1 MADQKLN
8 LPIPQQSLVYLGVCL
23 TGVLIFAFG
32 GIVPAYRT
40 LAGLDARAASIRQQI
55 EEQKVLL
62 PFYKTLQN
70 ASEQKDSTVQ
80 PLTERGKLAQAKIDT
95 LPLQLSSLVKASGMT
110 LVSAIPNVGALTGD
124 ARFISVNLILRG
136 NFNHFRKFLINL
148 GGIPYADHIEE
159 IVIQGKTDA
168 KEYRLKLWVA
178 IG

>member
-1 MADQKLN
+1 MAEQKLN
-8 LPIPQQSLVYLGVCL
+8 INIPQQSLVYLGLCL
-23 TGVLIFAFG
+23 TGVLIFILW

-40 LAGLDARAASIRQQI
+40 LAELDAKAASIKQRI

-70 ASEQKDSTVQ
+70 ASEQKDSTVL
-80 PLTERGKLAQAKIDT
+80 PLPEKSKLAQAKIDT
-95 LPLQLSSLVKASGMT
+95 LPLNLSAVVKMSGMT
-110 LVSAIPNVGALTGD
+110 LVSATPNVGALTGD
-124 ARFISVNLILRG
+124 ARFISVNLVLRG
-136 NFNHFRKFLINL
+136 NFINFRKFLINL

>member
-80 PLTERGKLAQAKIDT
+80 PLTERGKLARPKST
-95 LPLQLSSLVKASGMT
+95 
-110 LVSAIPNVGALTGD
+110 
-124 ARFISVNLILRG
+124 
-136 NFNHFRKFLINL
+136 HFLCN
-148 GGIPYADHIEE
+148 
-159 IVIQGKTDA
+159 
-168 KEYRLKLWVA
+168 
-178 IG
+178 

>member
-1 MADQKLN
+1 MAEQKLN
-8 LPIPQQSLVYLGVCL
+8 ITIPRQSLVYLGLCL
-23 TGVLIFAFG
+23 TGVLIFVFW

-40 LAGLDARAASIRQQI
+40 LAELDARAASIKQRI
-55 EEQKVLL
+55 EEQKILL
-62 PFYKTLQN
+62 PFYKALQD
-70 ASEQKDSTVQ
+70 AGEQKDSTVL
-80 PLTERGKLAQAKIDT
+80 PLPEKSKLAQAKIDT
-95 LPLQLSSLVKASGMT
+95 LPLNLSSVVKMSGMT

-124 ARFISVNLILRG
+124 ARFISVNLVLKG
-136 NFNHFRKFLINL
+136 NFINFRKFLINL

>member
-8 LPIPQQSLVYLGVCL
+8 LPIPQQSLIYLGLCL
-23 TGVLIFAFG
+23 TGVLIFTFG

-40 LAGLDARAASIRQQI
+40 LAELDAKAALISQRIG
-55 EEQKVLL
+55 EQKGLL

-70 ASEQKDSTVQ
+70 ANEQKDSTVQ

-95 LPLQLSSLVKASGMT
+95 LPLQLSSLVKTSGMT

>member
-1 MADQKLN
+1 MAEQKLN
-8 LPIPQQSLVYLGVCL
+8 INIPQQSLVYLGLCL
-23 TGVLIFAFG
+23 TGVLIFILW

-40 LAGLDARAASIRQQI
+40 LAELDAKAASIKQRI

-62 PFYKTLQN
+62 PIYKTLQN
-70 ASEQKDSTVQ
+70 ASEQKDSTFL
-80 PLTERGKLAQAKIDT
+80 PLPEKSKLAQAKIDT
-95 LPLQLSSLVKASGMT
+95 LPVNLSAVVKMSGMT
-110 LVSAIPNVGALTGD
+110 LVSATPNVGALTGD
-124 ARFISVNLILRG
+124 AQFISVNLVLRG
-136 NFNHFRKFLINL
+136 NFINFRKFLINL